1 MKKILLPVVALMAFG
16 ASAQT
21 HFTEDFNSAGA
32 TLTGWTATDVDGDN
46 QNWYGEDFSGYFAEL
61 EAGTAV
67 SRSWTGQAGALS
79 PNNFLTSGAID
90 LSSASATNLFLQF
103 SAGTI
108 EAAPYNAEEYNVYLT
123 ASLDP
128 ATIASATPVFN
139 EILPSDGM
147 FSHSVDVS
155 AFAGQTVYL
164 TFRHFNTFD
173 MNTLLI
179 DNISIKNLQDDD
191 AAVAGVSLA
200 RYAGVS
206 TNNTLSVEVE
216 NLGGNDITSL
226 EINWND
232 GTDHIQTI
240 SQTITAG
247 STVTV
252 DHPDAVSAAVAEEKN
267 ITVTISQVNG
277 NADADPSNNDG
288 AAKFNTVSSIVQ
300 KNVVIEEGTGTWCG
314 WCPRGAVV
322 MDYMVATY
330 PSQFIGVAVHN
341 GDPMTVAEYDGGAAL
356 SGFPGA
362 NVDRAILGVGVSQAG
377 FEAYYNDRK
386 DLVVPAEI
394 DANTSISGNDVTID
408 VAATFVTPFAAA
420 DYRLAVVM
428 VEDYVTG
435 TSAAYNQA
443 NYYAGGGSGAMG
455 GYENLADPVPAA
467 DMVYDHVGRALLGGY
482 DGQSGSVPAVITDG
496 AVANYTF
503 NYTVPATSTL
513 SNMHAVALLIDQS
526 NGEIVNAAQLVLSEA
541 GSQAGIAEG
550 NSIELNVYPNPA
562 SDNLT
567 VAFEAQNDDYTVSIT
582 DLSGRVVSTNT
593 YANLSGAQSI
603 NIAVDGLNT
612 GNYMLSV
619 STANA
624 SFNKMVSVK

>member
-21 HFTEDFNSAGA
+21 HFTEDFNAAGA
-32 TLTGWTATDVDGDN
+32 ALTGWTATDVDGDG
-46 QNWYGEDFSGYFAEL
+46 QNWYGEDFSGYFPEL
-61 EAGTAV
+61 EAGTAI
-67 SRSWTGQAGALS
+67 SRSWTGQTGALS

-90 LSSASATNLFLQF
+90 LTSASGTNLFLQF

-108 EAAPYNAEEYNVYLT
+108 EGAPYHAEEYNVYLT
-123 ASLDP
+123 TSLDP
-128 ATIASATPVFN
+128 ATIASATAVFN

-200 RYAGVS
+200 RYAAVS
-206 TNNTLSVEVE
+206 TNNTLSVEVK
-216 NLGGNDITSL
+216 NVGGNDITSL

-240 SQTITAG
+240 NQTITPG
-247 STVTV
+247 STVSV

-288 AAKFNTVSSIVQ
+288 AAKFNTVSSILQ

-314 WCPRGAVV
+314 WCPRGAVA

-330 PSQFIGVAVHN
+330 PTQFIGVAVHN
-341 GDPMTVAEYDGGAAL
+341 GDPMTVTEYDNGADI

-362 NVDRAILGVGVSQAG
+362 NVDRAILGASVSQAA
-377 FEAYYNDRK
+377 FETFYNDRK
-386 DLVVPAEI
+386 DLVVPAGI
-394 DANTSISGNDVTID
+394 DATTSVSGNDVTID

-428 VEDYVTG
+428 VEDHVTG
-435 TSAAYNQA
+435 TTSGYNQA
-443 NYYAGGGSGAMG
+443 NYYAGNGSGAMG
-455 GYENLADPVPAA
+455 GYESLPDPVPAA

-482 DGQSGSVPAVITDG
+482 DGQAGSVPAVITDG

-503 NYTVPATSTL
+503 NYTVPATSTFY
-513 SNMHAVALLIDQS
+513 NMHAVALLIDQS
-526 NGEIVNAAQLVLSEA
+526 NGEIVNAAQVAL
-541 GSQAGIAEG
+541 SQAGIAEG

-562 SDNLT
+562 TDNLT

-603 NIAVDGLNT
+603 NVAVDGLNT

-624 SFNKMVSVK
+624 SFNKMVSIK